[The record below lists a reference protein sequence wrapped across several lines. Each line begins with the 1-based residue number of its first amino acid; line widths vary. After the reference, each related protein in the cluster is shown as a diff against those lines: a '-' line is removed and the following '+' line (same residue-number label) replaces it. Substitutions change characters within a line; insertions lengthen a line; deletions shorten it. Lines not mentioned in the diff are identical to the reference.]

1 VVRPRA
7 VLLDAVLPPLGKG
20 RCRMPTTLK
29 VQRVDPLAYNALAH
43 ALAVV
48 YWYKNPLARFLRA
61 ALRDVPEILAQLDL
75 SAPKRETAGR
85 LVELLMADEARYQEV
100 TIALMLNVATMDAF
114 PDLAK
119 HEDADRL
126 IAQAQAAVA
135 EVQRWTER
143 HQEIRDAHTAYARNI
158 ATDAEAAKHNRSFSE
173 ALGALRVQF
182 LGLSG
187 MSDVHARGRVLEGF
201 LNELFRLFDLDPRAA
216 YSLEREQI
224 DGAFSFDTDDYVL
237 EAKWW
242 KAPMSRES
250 LDVFAAKV
258 RRKGKNALGLYVSVN
273 GFTSDAL
280 EEYADSTPFTTMD
293 GMDLMAVLDERVR
306 LDDLLRRKK
315 RHMNETGSC
324 HYPASQML

>member
-1 VVRPRA
+1 
-7 VLLDAVLPPLGKG
+7 
-20 RCRMPTTLK
+20 MPTTQK
-29 VQRVDPLAYNALAH
+29 AQRVDPLAYNALAQ

-48 YWYKNPLARFLRA
+48 YWYKDQLARFLRA
-61 ALRDVPEILAQLDL
+61 ALQDAPEILTQLDL
-75 SAPKRETAGR
+75 NAPKRETAGR
-85 LVELLMADEARYQEV
+85 LVELLMDNESRYQEI
-100 TIALMLNVATMDAF
+100 TIALMLSLAKMDVF
-114 PDLAK
+114 PDLAS
-119 HEDADRL
+119 HEDSDRL
-126 IAQAQAAVA
+126 ITQAQAAVA
-135 EVQRWTER
+135 EVRRWTER
-143 HQEIRDAHTAYARNI
+143 HQDIRDAHAEYVRNL
-158 ATDAEAAKHNRSFSE
+158 ATVAEAAKRNRGFSE
-173 ALGALRVQF
+173 ALGALRGQF

-187 MSDVHARGRVLEGF
+187 MNDAHARGRALEGF

-242 KAPMSRES
+242 KKAMGRGH
-250 LDVFAAKV
+250 LDEFAKKV
-258 RRKGKNALGLYVSVN
+258 ERKGRNALGLYVAIN

-280 EEYADSTPFTTMD
+280 DEYANATPFITMD

-324 HYPASQML
+324 HFPANQML

>member
-1 VVRPRA
+1 MPKSY
-7 VLLDAVLPPLGKG
+7 LIGHSLTSLGKG

-61 ALRDVPEILAQLDL
+61 ALRDVPEILGQLDL
-75 SAPKRETAGR
+75 GAPKRETAGR
-85 LVELLMADEARYQEV
+85 LVELLMADEVRYQEV
-100 TIALMLNVATMDAF
+100 TIALMLTVAEMETF

-135 EVQRWTER
+135 EVRRWTER
-143 HQEIRDAHTAYARNI
+143 HQEIRDAHVEYARNI
-158 ATDAEAAKHNRSFSE
+158 AVEAEAGKRNRSFSD

-187 MSDVHARGRVLEGF
+187 MSDAHARGRALESF
-201 LNELFRLFDLDPRAA
+201 LNELFQLFDLDPRAA
-216 YSLEREQI
+216 YSLEHEQI
-224 DGAFSFDTDDYVL
+224 DGALSFDTDDYVL
-237 EAKWW
+237 ESKWW
-242 KAPMSRES
+242 KKAMEREHA
-250 LDVFAAKV
+250 DIFAAKV
-258 RRKGKNALGLYVSVN
+258 RRKGKNALGLYVAIN
-273 GFTSDAL
+273 GFSMGTLDA
-280 EEYADSTPFTTMD
+280 YSDSTPFITMD

-324 HYPASQML
+324 FFPANTML

>member
-1 VVRPRA
+1 
-7 VLLDAVLPPLGKG
+7 
-20 RCRMPTTLK
+20 MPTTQK
-29 VQRVDPLAYNALAH
+29 VQRVDPLAYNALAQ

-48 YWYKNPLARFLRA
+48 FWYKNPLARLLRA
-61 ALRDVPEILAQLDL
+61 ALRDVPEILARLDFN
-75 SAPKRETAGR
+75 APKRETAER
-85 LVELLMADEARYQEV
+85 LVELLMADETRYQEV
-100 TIALMLNVATMDAF
+100 TIALMVTVAEMDAF
-114 PDLAK
+114 PDLVR

-126 IAQAQAAVA
+126 VAQAQAAVA
-135 EVQRWTER
+135 EVRRWTER
-143 HQEIRDAHTAYARNI
+143 HREIRDAHAEYARTI
-158 ATDAEAAKHNRSFSE
+158 ATEVQAAKRNRGFSE

-187 MSDVHARGRVLEGF
+187 MSDAHARGRALERF

-242 KAPMSRES
+242 KVPMSRES
-250 LDVFAAKV
+250 LDVFATKV
-258 RRKGKNALGLYVSVN
+258 RRKGKNALGLYVAIN
-273 GFTSDAL
+273 GFSSDAL
-280 EEYADSTPFTTMD
+280 KEYADSTPFITME

-324 HYPASQML
+324 YYPASQMF

>member
-1 VVRPRA
+1 
-7 VLLDAVLPPLGKG
+7 
-20 RCRMPTTLK
+20 MSTTLK
-29 VQRVDPLAYNALAH
+29 VQRVDPLAYNALAY

-48 YWYKNPLARFLRA
+48 YWYKNPLARLLRA
-61 ALRDVPEILAQLDL
+61 ALRDVPEILTQLDFN
-75 SAPKRETAGR
+75 APKRETAGR
-85 LVELLMADEARYQEV
+85 LVELLMANEARYREV
-100 TIALMLNVATMDAF
+100 TIALMLTVGKMDTF

-126 IAQAQAAVA
+126 TAQAQAAVA
-135 EVQRWTER
+135 EVRHWTER
-143 HQEIRDAHTAYARNI
+143 HQEILEAQAEYARDI
-158 ATDAEAAKHNRSFSE
+158 ATEAEAAKRNRGFSE

-187 MSDVHARGRVLEGF
+187 MSDPHARGRALETF

-242 KAPMSRES
+242 KTPMSRES

-280 EEYADSTPFTTMD
+280 QEYADSTPFTTME
-293 GMDLMAVLDERVR
+293 GMDLMTVLDERVR

-324 HYPASQML
+324 HYPATQML

>member
-1 VVRPRA
+1 
-7 VLLDAVLPPLGKG
+7 
-20 RCRMPTTLK
+20 MPTTLK
-29 VQRVDPLAYNALAH
+29 AQRVDPLAYNALAQ

-48 YWYKNPLARFLRA
+48 YWYKEPLARLLRA
-61 ALRDVPEILAQLDL
+61 ALRDVPEILARLDL
-75 SAPKRETAGR
+75 NAPKRETAGW
-85 LVELLMADEARYQEV
+85 LVELLMANEARYQEV
-100 TIALMLNVATMDAF
+100 TVALMLSVGKMDTF

-135 EVQRWTER
+135 EVRRWTER
-143 HQEIRDAHTAYARNI
+143 HQEIWDVHEEYARTI
-158 ATDAEAAKHNRSFSE
+158 ATEAEAGKRNRSLSE

-182 LGLSG
+182 LGLNG
-187 MSDVHARGRVLEGF
+187 MSDAHVRGRALETF

-242 KAPMSRES
+242 KSPMSRES

-258 RRKGKNALGLYVSVN
+258 RRKGKNALGLYVAIN
-273 GFTSDAL
+273 GFTKDAL
-280 EEYADSTPFTTMD
+280 DEYSDSTPFTTMD

-324 HYPASQML
+324 YYPASEML